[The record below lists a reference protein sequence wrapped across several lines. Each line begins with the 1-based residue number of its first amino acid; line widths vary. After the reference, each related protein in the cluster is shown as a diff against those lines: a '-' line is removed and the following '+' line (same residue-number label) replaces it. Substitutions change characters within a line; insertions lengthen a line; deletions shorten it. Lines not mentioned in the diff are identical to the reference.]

1 MRIFTQMN
9 RLESPVALWHQKHQQ
24 APFVIDIPPDPAK
37 KPSVKQPCQSIF
49 QLASPARS
57 PIRERQPEEG
67 SKDVFLKACSL
78 CKKDF
83 PGQTDIYMY
92 GYICNSC
99 FFLLKK
105 KM

>member
-24 APFVIDIPPDPAK
+24 TPLVIDIPPEPAK
-37 KPSVKQPCQSIF
+37 KPSVKQPCRSIF
-49 QLASPARS
+49 QLASPSGS

-67 SKDVFLKACSL
+67 SKDFLKTCFL
-78 CKKDF
+78 CKKEF

-92 GYICNSC
+92 GYVTLAFSW
-99 FFLLKK
+99 
-105 KM
+105 